1 MEMGNVQ
8 PGNAAPEGVASV
20 RYNAFNQ
27 PGKHAGKSVSQI
39 RAELGGIWGIPNDAT
54 PFINDKKVDDS
65 TTISEGDTLVF
76 HRKSGD
82 KGTNAL
88 TS

>member
-1 MEMGNVQ
+1 MEMGNVT
-8 PGNAAPEGVASV
+8 PGGQSSSGVASV

-27 PGKHAGKSVSQI
+27 PGNHAGKTVAQI

-65 TTISEGDTLVF
+65 TTISEGETLVF

-82 KGTNAL
+82 KG
-88 TS
+88 SV